1 MSLFLLAGC
10 GDSKAEVNNENEIV
24 ANSASVDEKEV
35 EDFDVST
42 DIKKRA
48 KEEGISFSEMET
60 IIDELTEMTASKYGD
75 TADAYREKLKTE
87 GKTPFDEF
95 VVAADYMGV
104 TIKEYYEFEKLS
116 ASKWSAEDK
125 ETMSAMAG
133 AMEELGNM
141 DSSEFEADM
150 AEAEKAIAGLTGSG
164 DREVTGDYK
173 EIGLYKVHKITKSDE
188 LKDAGIYEVYYT
200 SKADTREIIDHFK
213 EFLVGTP
220 GYMCFENQDLGANIL
235 GTVNGNQMNI
245 NIYNEDGDSITNVEY
260 GYMWDPSK

>member
-10 GDSKAEVNNENEIV
+10 GDSKAEVNDENEL
-24 ANSASVDEKEV
+24 ASNSASVEEKEV

-48 KEEGISFSEMET
+48 KEEGISFSELET

-75 TADAYREKLKTE
+75 TADGYREKLKAE

-95 VVAADYMGV
+95 AVAADYMGV

-116 ASKWSAEDK
+116 ASKLSDEDK
-125 ETMSAMAG
+125 DTMSAMAG

-173 EIGLYKVHKITKSDE
+173 EMGLYMVHEITKSDE

-245 NIYNEDGDSITNVEY
+245 NIYNEDGDDITNVEY